1 MNETD
6 TQNQQRDFAADMEAF
21 KAAFPEVEQLPDP
34 VAEQWAQ
41 GNDLTESY
49 LAHQRQKEEAQAV
62 LRQNAQAAAHAPVRG
77 SSGGAQSPKGSDS
90 FLQGL
95 ESEGW

>member
-6 TQNQQRDFAADMEAF
+6 NQQQRDFTADMEAF

-41 GNDLTESY
+41 GGDLTESY
-49 LAHQRQKEEAQAV
+49 LAHQRRQEEEQAV
-62 LRQNAQAAAHAPVRG
+62 LRHNAQAAAHAPVRG
-77 SSGGAQSPKGSDS
+77 STGGAQSPKGNDS

>member
-1 MNETD
+1 MNETN
-6 TQNQQRDFAADMEAF
+6 TEQQRDFAADMEVF

-34 VAEQWAQ
+34 VAKQWAE
-41 GNDLTESY
+41 GGDLTESY
-49 LAHQRQKEEAQAV
+49 LAHQRQREEDQAA
-62 LRQNAQAAAHAPVRG
+62 LRQNVQAAAHAPVRG
-77 SSGGAQSPKGSDS
+77 SAGGVQAPKGSDS